1 MYHVLLGCYPVS
13 ISLFPMRFSRGYFYK
28 CLLADQTAP
37 CPQGGLKL
45 MLGRGGGRKS
55 GRGKRLFSPYFL
67 LLFHPSE
74 AQEVHP
80 QTIWYLQICCESW
93 GSARAQQHPPGL
105 LGGPSPRLLSPSCRG
120 TVSFT
125 GFLIALL
132 PACLLPGL
140 HHLCCITVQNTIPA
154 LRQANCISFVS
165 LAQLQKRHWN

>member
-37 CPQGGLKL
+37 CPHGGLKL
-45 MLGRGGGRKS
+45 MLETGQGGEGVEEGSDYSPHTSSFSSTPQKRRKLIL
-55 GRGKRLFSPYFL
+55 KPYGTYRYAV
-67 LLFHPSE
+67 S
-74 AQEVHP
+74 
-80 QTIWYLQICCESW
+80 
-93 GSARAQQHPPGL
+93 
-105 LGGPSPRLLSPSCRG
+105 LGGAPEPSSTLWVCWGALRLASSPHLAVA
-120 TVSFT
+120 VSFT

-132 PACLLPGL
+132 PARLLPGL
-140 HHLCCITVQNTIPA
+140 QHLCCIMVQNTIPA